1 MCSSALCWTC
11 NTFFPLF
18 FPFFFYKKHSSL
30 EVFPADLG
38 SVSIRFCSRIA
49 TQQLT
54 SDQLGSARLGSAR
67 LWRFLSASSRPATW
81 QNSTLQSCEFLFSTC
96 EQQFEGRT
104 QKKVGI
110 FVPVGFV
117 LRMDGICSGPALS
130 PLLLLRACCCV
141 YRPLSW
147 DLQPHEGLFTF
158 IIRITW
164 FRFLNFFSPSSHWDD
179 WHFIHLF
186 ILLRHCFLSSSN
198 THMCELYP
206 LVIMLTCYQLMLWLS
221 CEMMWQ
227 SLMHFDCVR
236 RERAGGT

>member
-11 NTFFPLF
+11 NTFFSLF
-18 FPFFFYKKHSSL
+18 FFFTRNIPPWKFSPLTWDQFPYASVHGSLHSSW
-30 EVFPADLG
+30 P
-38 SVSIRFCSRIA
+38 
-49 TQQLT
+49 QT
-54 SDQLGSARLGSAR
+54 SSARLGSAQP
-67 LWRFLSASSRPATW
+67 ACDGSSLHLHDRQRGKT
-81 QNSTLQSCEFLFSTC
+81 QHFKVVSFFYSTC

-110 FVPVGFV
+110 FVPVGFL

-158 IIRITW
+158 IIWITW

-227 SLMHFDCVR
+227 SLMHFDCVW